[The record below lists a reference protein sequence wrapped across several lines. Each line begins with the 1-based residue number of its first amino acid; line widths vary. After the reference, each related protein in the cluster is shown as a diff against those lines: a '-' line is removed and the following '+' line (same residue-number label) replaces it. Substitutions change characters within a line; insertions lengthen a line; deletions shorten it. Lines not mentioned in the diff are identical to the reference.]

1 MISLFLYIFSVE
13 EKIGKNMDKRKDT
26 LEYLKNKLKGT
37 VNENMVKDLMAI
49 IEEAYDLGREEGY
62 EIGYEEG
69 FSEAESFA

>member
-13 EKIGKNMDKRKDT
+13 EKIDKNMDKRKDT

-62 EIGYEEG
+62 EIGYEEAG
-69 FSEAESFA
+69 I

>member
-1 MISLFLYIFSVE
+1 MISLFLYIFSIE
-13 EKIGKNMDKRKDT
+13 EKNNQNMDKRKDT

-62 EIGYEEG
+62 EIGYEEAG
-69 FSEAESFA
+69 I

>member
-1 MISLFLYIFSVE
+1 MSRFLINFRVE
-13 EKIGKNMDKRKDT
+13 EKIDKNMDKRKDT

-62 EIGYEEG
+62 DLGYEEAG
-69 FSEAESFA
+69 I

>member
-1 MISLFLYIFSVE
+1 MSRFLIIFSIE
-13 EKIGKNMDKRKDT
+13 EKIDKNMDKRKDT

-62 EIGYEEG
+62 EIGYEEAG
-69 FSEAESFA
+69 M

>member
-1 MISLFLYIFSVE
+1 
-13 EKIGKNMDKRKDT
+13 MDKRKDT
-26 LEYLKNKLKGT
+26 LESLKNKLKGT

-69 FSEAESFA
+69 FNEAESFA

>member
-1 MISLFLYIFSVE
+1 MSRFLIIFRVE
-13 EKIGKNMDKRKDT
+13 EKIDKNMDKRKDT

-62 EIGYEEG
+62 DLGYEEAG
-69 FSEAESFA
+69 I

>member
-13 EKIGKNMDKRKDT
+13 EKIDKNMDKRKDT

-37 VNENMVKDLMAI
+37 VNENMVKDLMTI

-62 EIGYEEG
+62 EIGYEEAG
-69 FSEAESFA
+69 I

>member
-1 MISLFLYIFSVE
+1 MISLFLYIFRVE

-37 VNENMVKDLMAI
+37 VNENMVKDLMTI

-62 EIGYEEG
+62 EIGYEEAG
-69 FSEAESFA
+69 M

>member
-1 MISLFLYIFSVE
+1 MWTIEDIFSIE
-13 EKIGKNMDKRKDT
+13 EKIDKNMDKRKDT

-62 EIGYEEG
+62 EIGYEEAG
-69 FSEAESFA
+69 M